1 MQDEQS
7 LKRAACLIASQLPED
22 AADALKVL
30 AYATSVVRH
39 LQATGPGEVIPL
51 ATVAR
56 ISPATWREDAPGAR
70 IGSRGI
76 ASPG

>member
-7 LKRAACLIASQLPED
+7 LKRAACLIASQLPDD

-30 AYATSVVRH
+30 AYATGVVRH
-39 LQATGPGEVIPL
+39 LQTAGPGEVIPL
-51 ATVAR
+51 STVAR
-56 ISPATWREDAPGAR
+56 TSPATWREDAPAGR

-76 ASPG
+76 ANPG